1 MINKT
6 ELVFQKEL
14 GSASEQFWQGT
25 SEMKNQERQPRR
37 PESGRITYAGWQTV
51 VPSSPLPSHALER
64 AAAVQSVA
72 QVTAERDGTASKV
85 TLITDFKSKLWHP
98 RIIAVRQ
105 LKTWQEEEGKKNRV
119 KRWLYRKMTPCWTS
133 RHFLFEIHPREV
145 MLIFTVPV
153 STNKT
158 WTFSIYILL
167 GVKRFILEWENN

>member
-105 LKTWQEEEGKKNRV
+105 LKTWQEEEGKK
-119 KRWLYRKMTPCWTS
+119 KQS
-133 RHFLFEIHPREV
+133 
-145 MLIFTVPV
+145 
-153 STNKT
+153 
-158 WTFSIYILL
+158 
-167 GVKRFILEWENN
+167 